1 MAPDDEMLTLDSRDW
16 VHGKITAGLISTGA
30 LTANHIKWEK
40 PPMVDLEIKC
50 PICGV
55 VVRTIVA
62 AESFEYSHGPHGS
75 STMRIEGAPV
85 DLSAHLA
92 TAHTDAQWREA
103 YFVFRPVDAV
113 AEKSAEV
120 SA

>member
-1 MAPDDEMLTLDSRDW
+1 MEPDDRLLTLDSRGG
-16 VHGKITAGLISTGA
+16 VYGNIAAGKISTGA
-30 LTANHIKWEK
+30 ITANRIKWEK
-40 PPMVDLEIKC
+40 HPTVDLEIKC

>member
-1 MAPDDEMLTLDSRDW
+1 MGITE
-16 VHGKITAGLISTGA
+16 GKIYSGAISTGA
-30 LTANHIKWEK
+30 LTANSITWEK
-40 PPMVDLEIKC
+40 PPTVELEIKC

-55 VVRTIVA
+55 VVRTMVA
-62 AESFEYSHGPHGS
+62 AESVEYSHGPYGS
-75 STMRIEGAPV
+75 STMRIEGTPV

-113 AEKSAEV
+113 AEKS
-120 SA
+120 SAHTHGWRLR